1 MIDGVKVRRLKRH
14 LDERGY
20 VMEILRDDDPEF
32 IKFGQIYIT
41 TCNPGIV
48 KAWHMHEKQFDT
60 FCVIKGTV
68 KIGLYDDRPESPTC
82 GQTGTVIMSELEP
95 VLLQIPPRVWHGQ
108 MSLGGETSYL
118 INLPTEHYNRET
130 PDELRKDPFDPDIG
144 YEWEPRSG

>member
-41 TCNPGIV
+41 TCSPGIV
-48 KAWHMHEKQFDT
+48 KAWHCHEKQFDT

-68 KIGLYDDRPESPTC
+68 KIGLYDDRPESPTR

-95 VLLQIPPRVWHGQ
+95 VLVQIPPRG
-108 MSLGGETSYL
+108 LA
-118 INLPTEHYNRET
+118 R
-130 PDELRKDPFDPDIG
+130 PDVPRGRDLLSHQSPDRALQ
-144 YEWEPRSG
+144 PRDAGRVEKGPL